1 MLTPL
6 EAIGLI
12 LAYFTLY
19 AVLNLLKLRW
29 DNKELEKEIK
39 ALRKELGK
47 DEML

>member
-6 EAIGLI
+6 EVIGLI

-29 DNKELEKEIK
+29 DNEELQKEIK

>member
-29 DNKELEKEIK
+29 DNEELKKENIK
-39 ALRKELGK
+39 LRKELGR
-47 DEML
+47 

>member
-19 AVLNLLKLRW
+19 AVLKLLQLRW
-29 DNKELEKEIK
+29 DNEELKKEIK
-39 ALRKELGK
+39 ALRKELGR
-47 DEML
+47 

>member
-12 LAYFTLY
+12 LSYFTLY

>member
-29 DNKELEKEIK
+29 DNEELEKEIK
-39 ALRKELGK
+39 ALRKKVREN
-47 DEML
+47 EML